1 MSTKALKTQLLAAIA
16 MVLVASIALGSSTY
30 AWFASNSKVTAN
42 NMQVS
47 ATTSKNLLISNQ
59 NAGTFAETATAIYTG
74 SVSLRPSS
82 VQTLAGGTQNFFT
95 NDGGANVDY
104 KGGQLK
110 KDAKTV
116 AATVTP
122 AADGLTGT
130 KDVIKYDFYVKVN
143 GTTTD
148 AFDKL
153 FVSSITVAN
162 NNNLGINKALRVGVV
177 SEDNGFIYAPID
189 AATLAYKGV
198 IKAGTMSSDTDATL
212 FGTDNVTLTT
222 AGTNTATLGNVDS
235 NTKTV
240 SVYVWYE
247 GQDAS
252 CVSANAISTE
262 NLTISVEFAAE

>member
-16 MVLVASIALGSSTY
+16 MVLVASIALVSSTY

-59 NAGTFAETATAIYTG
+59 NTGTFAETATAIYTG

-82 VQTLAGGTQNFFT
+82 VQTLAGTQNFFK
-95 NDGGANVDY
+95 NDDGANVDY

-110 KDAKTV
+110 KGAATV
-116 AATVTP
+116 EATVTP
-122 AADGLTGT
+122 AATELTGT
-130 KDVIKYDFYVKVN
+130 KDVIRYDFYVKVN
-143 GTTTD
+143 GTTID

-153 FVSSITVAN
+153 YVSGITVTGN
-162 NNNLGINKALRVGVV
+162 TIDINKALRVGVV
-177 SEDNGFIYAPID
+177 SENYGYIYAPNTG
-189 AATLAYKGV
+189 ASTAYKGV
-198 IKAGTMSSDTDATL
+198 IKAGTMSSDDDTTL

-222 AGTNTATLGNVDS
+222 AGTDTATLGNVDS

>member
-82 VQTLAGGTQNFFT
+82 VQTLAGTQNFFKN
-95 NDGGANVDY
+95 NDGKNVDY
-104 KGGQLK
+104 AVGKLK
-110 KDAKTV
+110 KGAETV

-122 AADGLTGT
+122 AADDLTDT

-153 FVSSITVAN
+153 YVSSITVTGN
-162 NNNLGINKALRVGVV
+162 NIDINKALRVGVV
-177 SEDNGFIYAPID
+177 SGDKGYIYAPITG
-189 AATLAYKGV
+189 ASTAYKGV
-198 IKAGTMSSDTDATL
+198 IKAGTMSSDADATL

-222 AGTNTATLGNVDS
+222 AGTDTATLGNVDS

>member
-59 NAGTFAETATAIYTG
+59 NTGTFAETATAIYTG

-82 VQTLAGGTQNFFT
+82 VQTLAGTQNFFK
-95 NDGGANVDY
+95 NDDGANVDY
-104 KGGQLK
+104 TGGQLK

-116 AATVTP
+116 EATVTP
-122 AADGLTGT
+122 AAADLTGT

-143 GTTTD
+143 GKTAD
-148 AFDKL
+148 AFNKL
-153 FVSSITVAN
+153 YVSGITVTGN
-162 NNNLGINKALRVGVV
+162 TIDINKALRVGVV
-177 SEDNGFIYAPID
+177 SGDSGFIYAPID
-189 AATLAYKGV
+189 GATLAYKGV
-198 IKAGTMSSDTDATL
+198 IKAGTMSSNTDTTL

>member
-59 NAGTFAETATAIYTG
+59 NTGTFAETATAIYTG

-82 VQTLAGGTQNFFT
+82 VQTLAGTQNFFK
-95 NDGGANVDY
+95 NDDGANVDY
-104 KGGQLK
+104 TGGQLK
-110 KDAKTV
+110 KGAKTV
-116 AATVTP
+116 EATVTP
-122 AADGLTGT
+122 AAADLTGT

-153 FVSSITVAN
+153 FVSSITVTGN
-162 NNNLGINKALRVGVV
+162 TIDINKALRVGVV
-177 SEDNGFIYAPID
+177 SGNNGYIYAPNTG
-189 AATLAYKGV
+189 ATSAYKGV
-198 IKAGTMSSDTDATL
+198 ISAGTMSSDTDTAL
-212 FGTDNVTLTT
+212 FGTENVTLTT
-222 AGTNTATLGNVDS
+222 AGTNTATLGSVDS
-235 NTKTV
+235 NNKTV